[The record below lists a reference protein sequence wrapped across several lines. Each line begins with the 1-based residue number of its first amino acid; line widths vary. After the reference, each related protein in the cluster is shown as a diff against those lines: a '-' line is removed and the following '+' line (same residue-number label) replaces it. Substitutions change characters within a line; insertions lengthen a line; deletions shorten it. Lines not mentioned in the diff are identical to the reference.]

1 MRSSFGG
8 AEHWPA
14 YCACPDR
21 ACSPGAAGGIGQ
33 PLALLLKLS
42 PRVHT
47 LHLYDVVNTAG
58 VKADISHINTTAR
71 VRGTE
76 VATQEGARCG
86 PPDSNST
93 SVQVRAFTG
102 PAQLADALSGC
113 DLVVIPAG
121 VPRKPGMTVRLMSL
135 ADATPLPRLTPMMPA
150 SGSETTCSTSTPA
163 SSSPSARCVTADLPR
178 TGPIGRRLKAL
189 LCSQVIVKACPC
201 AIVNIISNPVN
212 STVPIAA
219 ETFKKFG
226 VYDARRLFGALEPG
240 HVSHS
245 FNACTHPARAQGSLT

>member
-1 MRSSFGG
+1 VAG
-8 AEHWPA
+8 APGLKV
-14 YCACPDR
+14 CVV
-21 ACSPGAAGGIGQ
+21 GAAGGIGQ

-71 VRGTE
+71 VR
-76 VATQEGARCG
+76 
-86 PPDSNST
+86 
-93 SVQVRAFTG
+93 AFTG

-121 VPRKPGMTVRLMSL
+121 VPRKPGMTR
-135 ADATPLPRLTPMMPA
+135 D
-150 SGSETTCSTSTPA
+150 
-163 SSSPSARCVTADLPR
+163 DLFNINA
-178 TGPIGRRLKAL
+178 GIVKSV
-189 LCSQVIVKACPC
+189 CEVIVKACPC

-226 VYDARRLFGALEPG
+226 VYDARRLFGAHEAVLPISWNG
-240 HVSHS
+240 
-245 FNACTHPARAQGSLT
+245 CTHPARARRRHAPGRHARPHVRGGGDGCRP